1 MVSAPDVLPLV
12 EHYVL
17 ALGLADIRGQV
28 DLRTED
34 TQHEGRVDAV
44 GEAYIV
50 LKRYIANQAPP
61 QAYI

>member
-12 EHYVL
+12 KHDVI
-17 ALGLADIRGQV
+17 ALTLADIRGQV
-28 DLRTED
+28 DLRPED

-44 GEAYIV
+44 GKAYIA
-50 LKRYIANQAPP
+50 LKRYIADQSPP